1 MPIKSVTVR
10 VPAKV
15 NLQLSVG
22 PRESDGYHQLVTVF
36 QAISIFDEVTVKIGE
51 QASGINLTVSGEQV
65 HGVPTDSSN
74 LVVKAAE
81 LIADKFEIDI
91 DVSIDIKKSIPVAG
105 GMAGG
110 SADAAAVIV
119 AIDELYSLDMTREEM
134 HSIASQL
141 GSDVPFLLSGGT
153 AIGQGRGDQLTAAL
167 SRGTYHWVLAL
178 SSVGLSTPAV
188 YSECDRLRQ
197 GLDISEPQISDAL
210 MQALLTADPS
220 NVGKLLVN
228 DLQPAA
234 CSLRPAL
241 RLILDVGQE
250 YGALGA
256 IVSGSGP
263 TVAFLVSDEEHG
275 LDLAVALSASGVVG
289 SVTRAFGPVHGA
301 KVIESH

>member
-1 MPIKSVTVR
+1 

-51 QASGINLTVSGEQV
+51 QGTGINLNVSGDQI
-65 HGVPTDSSN
+65 HGVPTDSTN
-74 LVVKAAE
+74 LVVKAIE
-81 LIADKFEIDI
+81 LIADKFELDI
-91 DVSIDIKKSIPVAG
+91 DVSVDIKKSIPVAG

-110 SADAAAVIV
+110 SADAAAAII
-119 AIDELYSLDMTREEM
+119 AIDELYSLEMTREEM
-134 HSIASQL
+134 HSIAAQL

-197 GLDISEPQISDAL
+197 GLDISDPQISDAL
-210 MQALLTADPS
+210 MQALLTADPA

-301 KVIESH
+301 KVIDSH

>member
-1 MPIKSVTVR
+1 VPIKSVTVR

-51 QASGINLTVSGEQV
+51 QGTGINLSVSGDQI
-65 HGVPTDSSN
+65 HGVPTDSTN
-74 LVVKAAE
+74 LVVKAIE
-81 LIADKFEIDI
+81 LIADKFELDI
-91 DVSIDIKKSIPVAG
+91 DVSVDIKKSIPVAG

-110 SADAAAVIV
+110 SADAAAAIV
-119 AIDELYSLDMTREEM
+119 AIDELYSLEMTREEM
-134 HSIASQL
+134 HSIAAQL

-197 GLDISEPQISDAL
+197 GLDISDPQISDAL
-210 MQALLTADPS
+210 MQALLTADPA
-220 NVGKLLVN
+220 NVGKLLIN

-301 KVIESH
+301 KVIDSH

>member
-51 QASGINLTVSGEQV
+51 QGTGINLSVSGDQI
-65 HGVPTDSSN
+65 HGVPTDSTN
-74 LVVKAAE
+74 LVVKAIE
-81 LIADKFEIDI
+81 LIADKFELDI
-91 DVSIDIKKSIPVAG
+91 DVSVDIKKSIPVAG

-110 SADAAAVIV
+110 SADAAAAIV
-119 AIDELYSLDMTREEM
+119 AIDELYSLEMTREEM
-134 HSIASQL
+134 HSIAAQL

-197 GLDISEPQISDAL
+197 GLDISDPQISDAL
-210 MQALLTADPS
+210 MQALLTADPA
-220 NVGKLLVN
+220 NVGKVLVN

-301 KVIESH
+301 KVIDSH

>member
-1 MPIKSVTVR
+1 VPIKSVTVR

-36 QAISIFDEVTVKIGE
+36 QAISIFDDVTVKIGE
-51 QASGINLTVSGEQV
+51 RGTGINLTVSGDQI
-65 HGVPTDSSN
+65 HGVPTDSTN
-74 LVVKAAE
+74 LVVKAIE
-81 LIADKFEIDI
+81 LIADKFELDI
-91 DVSIDIKKSIPVAG
+91 DVNVDVKKSIPVAG

-110 SADAAAVIV
+110 SADAAAAII
-119 AIDELYSLDMTREEM
+119 AIDELYSLEMTREEM
-134 HSIASQL
+134 HSIAAQL

-188 YSECDRLRQ
+188 YGECDRLRQ
-197 GLDISEPQISDAL
+197 GLDISDPQISDAL
-210 MQALLTADPS
+210 MQALLSADPS
-220 NVGKLLVN
+220 NVGKLLIN

>member
-51 QASGINLTVSGEQV
+51 QASGINLTVSGDQV
-65 HGVPTDSSN
+65 HGVPTDASN

-110 SADAAAVIV
+110 SADAAATIV

-134 HSIASQL
+134 HAIAAQL

-188 YSECDRLRQ
+188 YGECDRLRQ
-197 GLDISEPQISDAL
+197 GLDISEPQISDVL
-210 MQALLTADPS
+210 MQALLSADPS
-220 NVGKLLVN
+220 QVGKLLVN

-289 SVTRAFGPVHGA
+289 SVTRAYGPVHGA

>member
-1 MPIKSVTVR
+1 MPIKSVSVR

-22 PRESDGYHQLVTVF
+22 PRESDGFHQLVTVF
-36 QAISIFDEVTVKIGE
+36 QAISIFDDVTIKIGE
-51 QASGINLTVSGEQV
+51 QGSGIDISISGDQI
-65 HGVPTDSSN
+65 HGVPTDASN
-74 LVVKAAE
+74 LVAKAVE
-81 LIADKFEIDI
+81 LIAKKFEIDI
-91 DVSIDIKKSIPVAG
+91 DVSIEIKKSIPVAG

-110 SADAAAVIV
+110 SADAAAAIV
-119 AIDELYSLDMTREEM
+119 AIDELFDLKMTREEM
-134 HSIASQL
+134 HEIASQL

-188 YSECDRLRQ
+188 YGECDRLRQ

-210 MQALLTADPS
+210 MQALLSADPS
-220 NVGKLLVN
+220 AVGKLLVN

-289 SVTRAFGPVHGA
+289 SVTRAYGPVHGA

>member
-36 QAISIFDEVTVKIGE
+36 QAISIFDDVTVKIGE
-51 QASGINLTVSGEQV
+51 QGTGINLSVSGDQI
-65 HGVPTDSSN
+65 HGVPTDASN

-81 LIADKFEIDI
+81 LIATKFEIDI
-91 DVSIDIKKSIPVAG
+91 DASIDIKKSIPVAG

-110 SADAAAVIV
+110 SADAAAAIV
-119 AIDELYSLDMTREEM
+119 AIDDLYDLNMTRDEM
-134 HSIASQL
+134 HEIASQL

-153 AIGQGRGDQLTAAL
+153 SIGQGRGDQLTAAL

-210 MQALLTADPS
+210 MQALLSADPS
-220 NVGKLLVN
+220 AVGKLLVN

-289 SVTRAFGPVHGA
+289 SVTRAYGPVHGA